1 MNNTMKRSLNF
12 LFLSATLLGCQAK
25 DDRQP
30 MPYHSYSW
38 NEPSLIGSAGSMPLG
53 GGDIGMNVWVEPENY
68 DIYFYLSQSGCFDEN
83 NTLLKLGRFHVGWRY
98 RETGDCLPHGAFW
111 QNLWVDEGYMTIQTG
126 IHTITLWADTER
138 PVVHIELSANGNEK
152 TEVMQADGK
161 TKYVEIHPE
170 LFVEYESWREEDR
183 PLSKAECQQ
192 SSWKWILPAG
202 TMTYA
207 DHLSANRQALPDQP
221 VWFYHQNR
229 DTTVFDYCVTQQRLD
244 DYKDSLYNPLKD
256 RIFGGRVTMD
266 KDRQHAQIVLCNQQ
280 SSLDAWWKQLAQTE
294 KQVNLERD
302 RKASRQWWRNYMHRS
317 FIELPQGSADSLLG
331 QALRNYR
338 LFRYMLGCNA
348 HSEWPTKFNGGLFT
362 FVADSTDAI
371 PHSSPLTPNSSFT
384 PDYRKWGGGTH
395 TSQNQRLVYWG
406 MLKSG
411 DTDLMRSQLD
421 YYLRLLHTAELRSR
435 VYWGHEGACYTEQM
449 ENFGLPNPAEYGKHP
464 DKKGNGQDPGVE
476 NNRWLEYEWDT
487 ALEFCQMAL
496 EAHRYA
502 GMDIEQYEPMILSCL
517 RFFDQ
522 HYTQDDAHGKMII
535 YPGSGCETYKITRNS
550 ASTIAALHTVCHSY
564 LRYKDNDEVRR
575 MLNRIPPL
583 PAYMQ
588 EDTLGTAPTDDDEP
602 RYKLCIAP
610 AETWERINNVETPQ
624 LYPVWPWRMAYIT
637 EPEHS
642 LQEGTLCLY
651 QMALNTYQC
660 DSIALKHRTH
670 IGWKQDNI
678 WAACLG
684 QTDDAFSLTMQKL
697 ADGPFR
703 FPAFW
708 GPGYD
713 WMPDHNWGGSAVI
726 GLEEMLL
733 QEDPVSGELLILPAW
748 PKDRDIHFKLHAS
761 GGRIV
766 EVTQKDGKITQKI
779 IK

>member
-1 MNNTMKRSLNF
+1 MKKAITILALSLIAV
-12 LFLSATLLGCQAK
+12 SSCCGADHKPPGPAYVWT
-25 DDRQP
+25 
-30 MPYHSYSW
+30 
-38 NEPSLIGSAGSMPLG
+38 EPSLIGSAGSMPLG
-53 GGDIGMNVWVEPENY
+53 GGDIGMNVWTQPETN
-68 DIYFYLSQSGCFDEN
+68 DAYFYLSQSGCFDEN
-83 NTLLKLGRFHVGWRY
+83 NSLLKLGRVHVGWRY
-98 RETGDCLPHGAFW
+98 RELPTEKHSGDLS
-111 QNLWVDEGYMTIQTG
+111 QSLLYEDGYMTIQTG
-126 IHTITLWADTER
+126 IHTLTLWADTEK
-138 PVVHIELSANGNEK
+138 PVVHIELTSDGTAKDLVTQPNGK
-152 TEVMQADGK
+152 KQMTQL
-161 TKYVEIHPE
+161 HPE
-170 LFVEYESWREEDR
+170 LFVEYESWREQDYPITR
-183 PLSKAECQQ
+183 ANCQM
-192 SSWKWILPAG
+192 SSWKWIVPNG

-207 DHLSANRQALPDQP
+207 DSLSASRQALPDEP

-244 DYKDSLYNPLKD
+244 AYRDSLYNPLKH
-256 RIFGGRVTMD
+256 RIFGGRITMD
-266 KDRQHAQIVLCNQQ
+266 ADRQHAQIVLCNQQ
-280 SSLDAWWKQLAQTE
+280 SSLDAWWQQVEETE
-294 KQVNLERD
+294 HLININKD
-302 RKASRQWWRNYMHRS
+302 REASRRWWRAYMSRS
-317 FIELPQGSADSLLG
+317 VIELPEGSQDPELEA
-331 QALRNYR
+331 ALRNAR

-362 FVADSTDAI
+362 FVTDSTD
-371 PHSSPLTPNSSFT
+371 SSPSRGIEGVLSN

-395 TSQNQRLVYWG
+395 TAQNQRLVYWG

-411 DTDLMRSQLD
+411 DTDLLRAQLD
-421 YYLRLLHTAELRSR
+421 YYLRLLPTAELRSR

-502 GMDIEQYEPMILSCL
+502 GMDITEYEPMILSCL

-522 HYTQDDAHGKMII
+522 HYTQNDGHGKMVI

-588 EDTLGTAPTDDDEP
+588 EDTLGTASADDCEP
-602 RYKLCIAP
+602 GYKLCIAP

-624 LYPVWPWRMAYIT
+624 LYPVWPWRMAYLT
-637 EPEHS
+637 EPEHA
-642 LQEGTLCLY
+642 LTEGKLCLY

-684 QTDDAFSLTMQKL
+684 LTDDAYALTMAKL
-697 ADGPFR
+697 ADGPYR

-713 WMPDHNWGGSAVI
+713 WSPDHNWGGSALI

-733 QEDPVSGELLILPAW
+733 QEDPVTGELMILPAW
-748 PKDRDIHFKLHAS
+748 PRDKDIHFKLHAS

-766 EVTQKDGKITQKI
+766 EVTQKDGKITQKSVKKFGD

>member
-1 MNNTMKRSLNF
+1 MKQYL
-12 LFLSATLLGCQAK
+12 LSILAATLLTA
-25 DDRQP
+25 
-30 MPYHSYSW
+30 
-38 NEPSLIGSAGSMPLG
+38 EPSCWAHDRAHATPSGPAYCWTEPSRIGSAGSMPLG
-53 GGDIGMNVWVEPENY
+53 GGDIGLNVWTDDNHDV
-68 DIYFYLSQSGCFDEN
+68 YFYLSQSGCFDEN

-98 RETGDCLPHGAFW
+98 RELPERPH
-111 QNLWVDEGYMTIQTG
+111 EGGLLQSLHYEDGCMTIQTDL
-126 IHTITLWADTER
+126 HTITLWVDTEK
-138 PVVHIELSANGNEK
+138 PVVHLELSGDGAARDYITLPNGRRRM
-152 TEVMQADGK
+152 T
-161 TKYVEIHPE
+161 TLHPE
-170 LFVEYESWREEDR
+170 LFVEFEPWRTSDR
-183 PLSKAECQQ
+183 PITRDDCQM
-192 SSWKWILPAG
+192 SSWKWIVPQG

-207 DHLSANRQALPDQP
+207 DSLSAQRKAEPGRP

-244 DYKDSLYNPLKD
+244 AYHDALYNPLRD

-266 KDRQHAQIVLCNQQ
+266 ADRQHAQIVLCNQQ
-280 SSLDAWWKQLAQTE
+280 SSLDEWWQQLEATE
-294 KQVNLERD
+294 RLVRLPDD
-302 RKASRQWWRNYMHRS
+302 REASRQWWHDYMQRS
-317 FIELPQGSADSLLG
+317 VIDLPEGSHDPQLEA
-331 QALRNYR
+331 ALRNVR

-348 HSEWPTKFNGGLFT
+348 RSEWPTKFNGGLFT
-362 FVADSTDAI
+362 FVTDSTDAVH
-371 PHSSPLTPNSSFT
+371 PTFERATSN

-395 TSQNQRLVYWG
+395 TAQNQRLVYWP

-411 DTDLMRSQLD
+411 DTDLMRAQLD
-421 YYLRLLHTAELRSR
+421 YYLRLLPTAELRSR
-435 VYWGHEGACYTEQM
+435 VYWQHEGACFTEQM

-502 GMDIEQYEPMILSCL
+502 DMDISAYEPMILSCL

-522 HYTQDDAHGKMII
+522 HYTREDAKHKMII
-535 YPGSGCETYKITRNS
+535 YPGSGCETYKIARNP
-550 ASTIAALHTVCHSY
+550 ASTIAALTTVCRSFLAY
-564 LRYKDNDEVRR
+564 QPNDEVERLLRR
-575 MLNRIPPL
+575 LPPL

-588 EDTLGTAPTDDDEP
+588 ED
-602 RYKLCIAP
+602 KLCIAP
-610 AETWERINNVETPQ
+610 ADHWERINNVETPQ
-624 LYPVWPWRMAYIT
+624 LYPVWPWRMANLK
-637 EPEHS
+637 EPEHALS
-642 LQEGTLCLY
+642 EGTLCLFGL
-651 QMALNTYQC
+651 ARNTYLC
-660 DSIALKHRTH
+660 DSIALKNRTY

-684 QTDDAFSLTMQKL
+684 FTDDAFRLTMQKL

-713 WMPDHNWGGSAVI
+713 WSPDHNWGGSALI

-733 QEDPVSGELLILPAW
+733 QEDPVTGELLLLPAW

-766 EVTQKDGKITQKI
+766 EVTQKNGSIVQKS
-779 IK
+779 IKKFGDMK

>member
-1 MNNTMKRSLNF
+1 MKKAITILALSLIAA
-12 LFLSATLLGCQAK
+12 SSSGADHAPAGAEYVWT
-25 DDRQP
+25 
-30 MPYHSYSW
+30 
-38 NEPSLIGSAGSMPLG
+38 EPSRVGSAGSMPLG
-53 GGDIGMNVWVEPENY
+53 GGDIGMNVWVEPTQN
-68 DIYFYLSQSGCFDEN
+68 DVYFYLSQSGCFDEN
-83 NTLLKLGRFHVGWRY
+83 NSLLKLGRFHVGWRY
-98 RETGDCLPHGAFW
+98 RELPSAQPQGALS
-111 QNLWVDEGYMTIQTG
+111 QSLCYEDGYMTIQTG
-126 IHTITLWADTER
+126 IHAITLWVDTEK
-138 PVVHIELSANGNEK
+138 PVVHIELTSNGEAK
-152 TEVMQADGK
+152 D
-161 TKYVEIHPE
+161 YVTQPNGQKEMTRLHPE
-170 LFVEYESWREEDR
+170 LFVEYESWREQDYPITR
-183 PLSKAECQQ
+183 DNCQM
-192 SSWKWILPAG
+192 SSWKWIVPAG
-202 TMTYA
+202 TMTHA
-207 DHLSANRQALPDQP
+207 DSLSANRQALPQRP

-229 DTTVFDYCVTQQRLD
+229 DTTVFDYCVAQQRLD
-244 DYKDSLYNPLKD
+244 DHKAELYNPLGR

-266 KDRQHAQIVLCNQQ
+266 ADRQHAQIVLCNQQ
-280 SSLDAWWKQLAQTE
+280 SSLDEWWQQIALTE
-294 KQVNLERD
+294 HLINIDKD
-302 RKASRQWWRNYMHRS
+302 RQASRRWWQDYMNRS
-317 FIELPQGSADSLLG
+317 VIELPEGSHDPELEA
-331 QALRNYR
+331 ALRNVR

-348 HSEWPTKFNGGLFT
+348 RGEWPTKFNGGLFT
-362 FVADSTDAI
+362 FVTDSTDARGAK
-371 PHSSPLTPNSSFT
+371 PSSLSYEKATSN

-395 TSQNQRLVYWG
+395 TAQNQRLVYWG

-411 DTDLMRSQLD
+411 DTDLLRAQLD
-421 YYLRLLHTAELRSR
+421 YYQRLLPTVELRSR

-502 GMDIEQYEPMILSCL
+502 GMDITQYEPMILSCL

-522 HYTQDDAHGKMII
+522 HYAQNDSHGKMII

-550 ASTIAALHTVCHSY
+550 ASTIAALTVVCQSY
-564 LRYKDNDEVRR
+564 LRYKNNDEVKRL
-575 MLNRIPPL
+575 LNRIPPL
-583 PAYMQ
+583 PAYRQ
-588 EDTLGTAPTDDDEP
+588 ED
-602 RYKLCIAP
+602 KLCLAP
-610 AETWERINNVETPQ
+610 AEAWERINNVETPQ

-637 EPEHS
+637 EPEHA
-642 LQEGTLCLY
+642 LAGGKPGLY

-684 QTDDAFSLTMQKL
+684 QTDDAYRLTLLKL
-697 ADGPFR
+697 ADGPYR

-713 WMPDHNWGGSAVI
+713 WSPDHNWGGSALI

-733 QEDPVSGELLILPAW
+733 QEDPVTGQLLIMPAW
-748 PKDRDIHFKLHAS
+748 PKDKDIHFKLHAS

-766 EVTQKDGKITQKI
+766 EVTQKDGQITQKVI
-779 IK
+779 RKFGDIK